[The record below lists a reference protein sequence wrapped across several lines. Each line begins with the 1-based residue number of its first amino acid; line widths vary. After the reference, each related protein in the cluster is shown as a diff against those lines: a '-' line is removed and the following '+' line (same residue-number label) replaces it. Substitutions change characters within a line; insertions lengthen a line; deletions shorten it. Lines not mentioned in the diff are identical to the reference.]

1 MTTKNELFE
10 KIEAQKEKLWEMA
23 DFIFDHPEYR
33 GKEYQACDL
42 LTKYLTDNG
51 FSVEKSVGGYET
63 SFRAE
68 WKHGEGGPV
77 IGILCEYDALEGLG
91 HGCGHHMQGPSCL
104 GAAVA
109 LKECAGEEPFTLVVY
124 GTPAEETLGSKCDM
138 IKNGCFHELDAA
150 FMMHGSPTTC
160 TDVKC
165 LADQSFR
172 VTFHGKRAHAA
183 LAPEQGRSAFDAL
196 LVAFNGIEFLREHV
210 PDDVRMHYT
219 VAELPGPANV
229 VPVKSVG
236 KFSLRSFS
244 KEELKG
250 VVSRFKDIIK
260 GAALIAGV
268 DYELEQTSD
277 FYNKIPVL
285 KLNELLM
292 ENAKLAGAPRLA
304 PPREKT
310 GSTDFG
316 NVMYEIPG
324 SCIRVAFV
332 PEGTSSHSQEFV
344 DAGKTQAARDCIL
357 YGAKSI
363 AGASMDLITK
373 PELMDEADWYTVD
386 VITCAAPNLREKPSN
401 AFNTGDGKDSIKI
414 TDKELLAIHEKRL
427 RRILDVALSNKVET
441 IVLGAFGCGAFMN
454 NPNVVAQASKN
465 VLNEY
470 LYAFKNIEFAVYCS
484 PSDDTNYRIFDR
496 VFRPYTK

>member
-1 MTTKNELFE
+1 M
-10 KIEAQKEKLWEMA
+10 
-23 DFIFDHPEYR
+23 
-33 GKEYQACDL
+33 
-42 LTKYLTDNG
+42 
-51 FSVEKSVGGYET
+51 
-63 SFRAE
+63 
-68 WKHGEGGPV
+68 

-172 VTFHGKRAHAA
+172 VTF
-183 LAPEQGRSAFDAL
+183 Q
-196 LVAFNGIEFLREHV
+196 GIEFLREHV

-373 PELMDEADWYTVD
+373 PELMDEVKA
-386 VITCAAPNLREKPSN
+386 
-401 AFNTGDGKDSIKI
+401 
-414 TDKELLAIHEKRL
+414 
-427 RRILDVALSNKVET
+427 
-441 IVLGAFGCGAFMN
+441 
-454 NPNVVAQASKN
+454 
-465 VLNEY
+465 
-470 LYAFKNIEFAVYCS
+470 EFAE
-484 PSDDTNYRIFDR
+484 NKKKF
-496 VFRPYTK
+496 K

>member
-1 MTTKNELFE
+1 
-10 KIEAQKEKLWEMA
+10 
-23 DFIFDHPEYR
+23 
-33 GKEYQACDL
+33 
-42 LTKYLTDNG
+42 
-51 FSVEKSVGGYET
+51 
-63 SFRAE
+63 
-68 WKHGEGGPV
+68 
-77 IGILCEYDALEGLG
+77 
-91 HGCGHHMQGPSCL
+91 
-104 GAAVA
+104 
-109 LKECAGEEPFTLVVY
+109 
-124 GTPAEETLGSKCDM
+124 
-138 IKNGCFHELDAA
+138 
-150 FMMHGSPTTC
+150 
-160 TDVKC
+160 
-165 LADQSFR
+165 
-172 VTFHGKRAHAA
+172 
-183 LAPEQGRSAFDAL
+183 
-196 LVAFNGIEFLREHV
+196 
-210 PDDVRMHYT
+210 MHYT

-250 VVSRFKDIIK
+250 VVSRFKDIVK

-344 DAGKTQAARDCIL
+344 DAGKTQAARDCII

-373 PELMDEADWYTVD
+373 PELMDEVKA
-386 VITCAAPNLREKPSN
+386 
-401 AFNTGDGKDSIKI
+401 
-414 TDKELLAIHEKRL
+414 
-427 RRILDVALSNKVET
+427 
-441 IVLGAFGCGAFMN
+441 
-454 NPNVVAQASKN
+454 
-465 VLNEY
+465 
-470 LYAFKNIEFAVYCS
+470 EFAE
-484 PSDDTNYRIFDR
+484 NKKKF
-496 VFRPYTK
+496 K

>member
-1 MTTKNELFE
+1 
-10 KIEAQKEKLWEMA
+10 
-23 DFIFDHPEYR
+23 
-33 GKEYQACDL
+33 
-42 LTKYLTDNG
+42 
-51 FSVEKSVGGYET
+51 
-63 SFRAE
+63 
-68 WKHGEGGPV
+68 
-77 IGILCEYDALEGLG
+77 
-91 HGCGHHMQGPSCL
+91 
-104 GAAVA
+104 
-109 LKECAGEEPFTLVVY
+109 
-124 GTPAEETLGSKCDM
+124 
-138 IKNGCFHELDAA
+138 
-150 FMMHGSPTTC
+150 
-160 TDVKC
+160 
-165 LADQSFR
+165 
-172 VTFHGKRAHAA
+172 
-183 LAPEQGRSAFDAL
+183 
-196 LVAFNGIEFLREHV
+196 
-210 PDDVRMHYT
+210 MHYT

-244 KEELKG
+244 KEELKD

-373 PELMDEADWYTVD
+373 PELMDEVKA
-386 VITCAAPNLREKPSN
+386 
-401 AFNTGDGKDSIKI
+401 
-414 TDKELLAIHEKRL
+414 
-427 RRILDVALSNKVET
+427 
-441 IVLGAFGCGAFMN
+441 
-454 NPNVVAQASKN
+454 
-465 VLNEY
+465 
-470 LYAFKNIEFAVYCS
+470 EFAE
-484 PSDDTNYRIFDR
+484 NKKKF
-496 VFRPYTK
+496 K

>member
-51 FSVEKSVGGYET
+51 FSVERSVGGYET

-210 PDDVRMHYT
+210 PDDVRMHYCMT
-219 VAELPGPANV
+219 ELPGPANV
-229 VPVKSVG
+229 VPATAKG
-236 KFSLRSFS
+236 EFSLRSFS
-244 KEELKG
+244 RKELEE
-250 VVSRFKDIIK
+250 VSERFQDIIK

-268 DYELEQTSD
+268 TYDIEEGTF

-285 KLNELLM
+285 ALNKLLM
-292 ENAKLAGAPRLA
+292 DNAELAGAPQLA

-332 PEGTSSHSQEFV
+332 PEGTASHSQEFV
-344 DAGKTQAARDCIL
+344 DAGKSESAHNCVI
-357 YGAKSI
+357 YGAKAI
-363 AGASMDLITK
+363 GGACYDLLTK
-373 PELMDEADWYTVD
+373 E
-386 VITCAAPNLREKPSN
+386 
-401 AFNTGDGKDSIKI
+401 G
-414 TDKELLAIHEKRL
+414 LLDQVKA
-427 RRILDVALSNKVET
+427 
-441 IVLGAFGCGAFMN
+441 
-454 NPNVVAQASKN
+454 
-465 VLNEY
+465 
-470 LYAFKNIEFAVYCS
+470 EFAE
-484 PSDDTNYRIFDR
+484 N
-496 VFRPYTK
+496 KKKNL

>member
-1 MTTKNELFE
+1 MC
-10 KIEAQKEKLWEMA
+10 IR
-23 DFIFDHPEYR
+23 D
-33 GKEYQACDL
+33 
-42 LTKYLTDNG
+42 
-51 FSVEKSVGGYET
+51 S
-63 SFRAE
+63 
-68 WKHGEGGPV
+68 
-77 IGILCEYDALEGLG
+77 
-91 HGCGHHMQGPSCL
+91 
-104 GAAVA
+104 
-109 LKECAGEEPFTLVVY
+109 
-124 GTPAEETLGSKCDM
+124 
-138 IKNGCFHELDAA
+138 
-150 FMMHGSPTTC
+150 
-160 TDVKC
+160 
-165 LADQSFR
+165 
-172 VTFHGKRAHAA
+172 
-183 LAPEQGRSAFDAL
+183 
-196 LVAFNGIEFLREHV
+196 
-210 PDDVRMHYT
+210 
-219 VAELPGPANV
+219 V

-250 VVSRFKDIIK
+250 VVSRFKDIVK

-373 PELMDEADWYTVD
+373 PELMDEVKA
-386 VITCAAPNLREKPSN
+386 
-401 AFNTGDGKDSIKI
+401 
-414 TDKELLAIHEKRL
+414 
-427 RRILDVALSNKVET
+427 
-441 IVLGAFGCGAFMN
+441 
-454 NPNVVAQASKN
+454 
-465 VLNEY
+465 
-470 LYAFKNIEFAVYCS
+470 EFAE
-484 PSDDTNYRIFDR
+484 NKKKF
-496 VFRPYTK
+496 K